1 MDAGSARSAQ
11 WRQCA
16 DQLDREFGGKTLA
29 HCGLLNGQQFAVTPG
44 VLRACGSATHM
55 TGPPAICE
63 YRQPDVFPDEFLHG
77 LASVIRANQATD
89 GPCVGCRNLV
99 SVRMPRRFVPPHFAS
114 ISLHDFSGCNS
125 RCVYCAGSEY
135 FLPVD
140 YVASFDHEVL
150 FSNLFSS
157 RLIKSRSTRIDWGG
171 GEPTLVETFDK
182 TVAFLVANRIA
193 ETINTSG
200 IRFSPQVE
208 RALQRRLATVRIS
221 VDSGTDKTFATVKRN
236 PHCDDVWQTVTR
248 YAATG
253 GRLVVKYILFSMN
266 SDIAEVEAFV
276 QRCRKAGVK
285 EICISVDTRSV
296 WDQSPNSTRIS
307 DQELRAAATLFR
319 LARDAGTGAYFES
332 IWPPELLAKIG
343 EIGGFNPQPLSLLA
357 ARAMRKAKR
366 LVRGT
371 V

>member
-1 MDAGSARSAQ
+1 MNAGTARSAQ

-16 DQLDREFGGKTLA
+16 DQLDREFGGRTLA

-63 YRQPDVFPDEFLHG
+63 YRQPDVSPEEFLHG
-77 LASVIRANQATD
+77 LASVVRENQAAD

-99 SVRMPRRFVPPHFAS
+99 SVRMPRRFVSKRFAS

-125 RCVYCAGSEY
+125 RCVYSAGSEY

-140 YVASFDHEVL
+140 HVASFDHEVL
-150 FSNLFSS
+150 FSNLLSS
-157 RLIKSRSTRIDWGG
+157 SLIRSRFTRIDWGG
-171 GEPTLVETFDK
+171 GEPTLVETFDA

-208 RALQRRLATVRIS
+208 RALQRRLAIVRIS
-221 VDSGTDKTFATVKRN
+221 VDSGTDETFAVVKRN
-236 PHCDDVWQTVTR
+236 PHCDEVWETVTR

-253 GRLVVKYILFSMN
+253 GNLVVKYIVFSMN
-266 SDIAEVEAFV
+266 SDVAEVEAFV
-276 QRCRKAGVK
+276 ERCRKAGVK
-285 EICISVDTRSV
+285 AICISVDTRSV
-296 WDQSPNSTRIS
+296 WDQSPNSTRIT
-307 DQELRAAATLFR
+307 DKELRAAAALFR
-319 LARDAGTGAYFES
+319 LAREGGIGAYFES
-332 IWPPELLAKIG
+332 IWPPESLQKIG
-343 EIGGFNPQPLSLLA
+343 RIGGFDPQPLSLLA
-357 ARAMRKAKR
+357 ARAVRKAKR
-366 LVRGT
+366 LIRGT

>member
-1 MDAGSARSAQ
+1 MDAGNARSVQ

-16 DQLDREFGGKTLA
+16 GQLNREFGGRTLA

-55 TGPPAICE
+55 AGPPAICE
-63 YRQPDVFPDEFLHG
+63 YREPDVSPEEFLYG
-77 LASVIRANQATD
+77 LASVIRENQATD
-89 GPCVGCRNLV
+89 GPCAGCRNLV
-99 SVRMPRRFVPPHFAS
+99 SVRMPRRFVARCFAS

-140 YVASFDHEVL
+140 YVASFDYEVL
-150 FSNLFSS
+150 FSNLLSS

-171 GEPTLVETFDK
+171 GEPALVETFDK
-182 TVAFLVANRIA
+182 TVALLVANRIA

-208 RALQRRLATVRIS
+208 RALQRRLAIVRIS
-221 VDSGTDKTFATVKRN
+221 VDSGTNDTFAAVKRD
-236 PHCDDVWQTVTR
+236 PHCDEVWETVTR

-253 GRLVVKYILFSMN
+253 GNLVVKYIVFSMN

-276 QRCRKAGVK
+276 ERCRKAGVK

-296 WDQSPNSTRIS
+296 WDQSPNSTKIT
-307 DQELRAAATLFR
+307 DKELRAAAALFR
-319 LARDAGTGAYFES
+319 LAREGGIGAYFES
-332 IWPPELLAKIG
+332 IWPPGLLKKIG
-343 EIGGFNPQPLSLLA
+343 RIGGFNPQPLSRLA
-357 ARAMRKAKR
+357 ARAMRKTKR
-366 LVRGT
+366 LIRGT